1 MSQSIAR
8 VGIVA
13 KRGLLAASEHLDRLA
28 DWLRGHGIQPVFDKA
43 LAAASRRSKE
53 LAG

>member
-1 MSQSIAR
+1 MA
-8 VGIVA
+8 G
-13 KRGLLAASEHLDRLA
+13 D
-28 DWLRGHGIQPVFDKA
+28 GIQPVFDKA